1 MYIIVATH
9 PSAPTYYRSTRGTW
23 VGPFSGYEAA
33 VFSST
38 EGAAKEVE
46 RLQKD
51 LPTRTV
57 KAILP

>member
-23 VGPFSGYEAA
+23 VGPLSGYDAA

-38 EGAAKEVE
+38 EGAAEEVA
-46 RLQKD
+46 RLQKN

-57 KAILP
+57 KVIPA